1 MNPNRLRYV
10 VRKETRQF
18 LRDPRSIRMA
28 VAAPFVQLTFFAL
41 TATTDLKDAR
51 LAVCDRD
58 GGVAARQ
65 LVTTLSHQQY
75 FHVYRVGSSPRRLLD
90 ELDSGRAQLTLDIP
104 PGFGRDLARGRTPP
118 VQVLVDGSDSN
129 TAQTAMAYLIGAI
142 RRHSDTLAVEAAKRH
157 AGRSVPGLNV
167 QPRVWYNPDL
177 RSRNFMV
184 PGIVALI
191 LLVITTNFTALS
203 VVRER
208 ESGTLEQLV
217 VTPLQPL
224 ELLLGK
230 MIPVAVIGLLD
241 AVIIVVASVLIFN
254 VPLRGSVLLLF
265 ALSGG
270 YLLCT
275 LGQGLLISTI
285 SRTQQQ
291 AQMTNFFLTMPAIL
305 ISGFIFPIANMP
317 WWAQQLSY
325 LTPVRYFVVIA
336 RGIYLKGNGLEVL
349 WPQGLAL
356 LVLGACLFSAGVLL
370 FKKRVD

>member
-1 MNPNRLRYV
+1 
-10 VRKETRQF
+10 
-18 LRDPRSIRMA
+18 
-28 VAAPFVQLTFFAL
+28 
-41 TATTDLKDAR
+41 
-51 LAVCDRD
+51 VCDRD
-58 GGVAARQ
+58 GGTAARQ
-65 LVTTLSHQQY
+65 LATSLSHQRY
-75 FHVYRVGSSPRRLLD
+75 FRVYHTGRDPRVLLD
-90 ELDSGRAQLTLDIP
+90 ELDSGRAQFALDIP
-104 PGFGRDLARGRTPP
+104 PGFSRDLARGRITP

-129 TAQTAMAYLIGAI
+129 TAQTAMAYLLVTI
-142 RRHSDTLAVEAAKRH
+142 RHHSDTIAVQAARRYP
-157 AGRSVPGLNV
+157 GRTAPSLNV
-167 QPRVWYNPDL
+167 QTRVWYNPDL
-177 RSRNFMV
+177 KSRNFMV

-208 ESGTLEQLV
+208 ENGTLEQLV
-217 VTPLQPL
+217 VTPLRPF

-275 LGQGLLISTI
+275 LGQGLFISTI

-325 LTPVRYFVVIA
+325 LTPVRYFVVIT
-336 RGIYLKGNGLEVL
+336 RGIYLKGNGPEVL

-356 LVLGACLFSAGVLL
+356 LVLGIVVFSAGVLL
-370 FKKRVD
+370 FRKRVD